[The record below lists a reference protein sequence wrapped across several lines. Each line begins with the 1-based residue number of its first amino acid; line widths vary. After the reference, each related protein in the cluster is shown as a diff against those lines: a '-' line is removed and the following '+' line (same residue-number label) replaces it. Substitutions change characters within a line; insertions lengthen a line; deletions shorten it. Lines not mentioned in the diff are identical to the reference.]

1 MTATLPKTGPNQ
13 GERMN
18 RVYLSLC
25 GAFLL
30 AACGGSA
37 SADQAEISTACQGAT
52 NMGEEICDCV
62 AEKAVEDLSE
72 DGVAFLT
79 AMLKGNDKKTEELR
93 GQMPFDE
100 LTAAGLF
107 MVSAPGDCAA
117 ENPGAN

>member
-1 MTATLPKTGPNQ
+1 MK
-13 GERMN
+13 
-18 RVYLSLC
+18 RVHLGIFAAILM
-25 GAFLL
+25 

-37 SADQAEISTACQGAT
+37 SADQAEIAAACEDTT

-79 AMLKGNDKKTEELR
+79 AMLQGDDKTTEELR

-100 LTAAGLF
+100 LTAAGMF
-107 MVSAPGDCAA
+107 MVSAPADCAA

>member
-1 MTATLPKTGPNQ
+1 MK
-13 GERMN
+13 
-18 RVYLSLC
+18 RVYLN
-25 GAFLL
+25 GAAALLL

-37 SADQAEISTACQGAT
+37 SADQAQIAEACEETT
-52 NMGEEICDCV
+52 NMGEAICDCV
-62 AEKAVEDLSE
+62 AEKAVADLSE
-72 DGVAFLT
+72 DGVAFLA